1 MCDLW
6 THRLVWHGT
15 FTSRRRSPRQT
26 VFVSFLSFILSSLSL
41 SLSIYLSL
49 SLSLSLSHYL
59 CLSLSLSL
67 SRERK
72 RETERERDVCVSLAR
87 VPPPLPPMAGS
98 HEQAHEHA
106 RVLGSVPLS
115 TFNSCVVPIN
125 PCPMSMF
132 TSSSSSFSPL
142 SRGLEHQTQL
152 PTPVTP
158 IPCTASLYSLR
169 TRARTHTQAHT
180 RPRRPRVH

>member
-1 MCDLW
+1 M
-6 THRLVWHGT
+6 
-15 FTSRRRSPRQT
+15 
-26 VFVSFLSFILSSLSL
+26 
-41 SLSIYLSL
+41 
-49 SLSLSLSHYL
+49 
-59 CLSLSLSL
+59 
-67 SRERK
+67 
-72 RETERERDVCVSLAR
+72 CVSLAR

-169 TRARTHTQAHT
+169 TRARAHTHTHTQTHTHT
-180 RPRRPRVH
+180 RPRCPRVHFLIVNETSLSLFLSLSLRERESLCLSLLESRGRCDDVRDLCLVYKCLSAC

>member
-1 MCDLW
+1 MYPPPHM
-6 THRLVWHGT
+6 TYRPSPV
-15 FTSRRRSPRQT
+15 TS
-26 VFVSFLSFILSSLSL
+26 SSS
-41 SLSIYLSL
+41 SIY
-49 SLSLSLSHYL
+49 
-59 CLSLSLSL
+59 
-67 SRERK
+67 RERE
-72 RETERERDVCVSLAR
+72 RERERERDVCVSLAR

-132 TSSSSSFSPL
+132 TSSSSSSSPL

-158 IPCTASLYSLR
+158 IPCTASPYSIMKMFLTNGDAVR
-169 TRARTHTQAHT
+169 DTRG
-180 RPRRPRVH
+180 VI

>member
-1 MCDLW
+1 M
-6 THRLVWHGT
+6 TYRPSPV
-15 FTSRRRSPRQT
+15 TSS
-26 VFVSFLSFILSSLSL
+26 SSSIYLSLSISLSFYL
-41 SLSIYLSL
+41 SLSIYLPL
-49 SLSLSLSHYL
+49 SL
-59 CLSLSLSL
+59 CLSLEREKERD
-67 SRERK
+67 RERK
-72 RETERERDVCVSLAR
+72 RDVCVSLAR

-142 SRGLEHQTQL
+142 SRGQEHQTQL

-158 IPCTASLYSLR
+158 IPILLSPLHHRYMRYTTGLG
-169 TRARTHTQAHT
+169 
-180 RPRRPRVH
+180 

>member
-1 MCDLW
+1 M
-6 THRLVWHGT
+6 TYRPSPV
-15 FTSRRRSPRQT
+15 TSS
-26 VFVSFLSFILSSLSL
+26 SSSIYLNYLFLSIYLSL
-41 SLSIYLSL
+41 YLSIYLSL
-49 SLSLSLSHYL
+49 SL
-59 CLSLSLSL
+59 CLSLERD
-67 SRERK
+67 RERQ
-72 RETERERDVCVSLAR
+72 RETEREGDVCVSLAR

-169 TRARTHTQAHT
+169 TRARAHTHTHT
-180 RPRRPRVH
+180 NTHTHGRAVHGFTS